1 MDIKRNPVID
11 YMRCL
16 GMALIIFAHISPPLV
31 LFQLRTFDVPMMAF
45 ISGMAFYCAEK
56 QKVKFT
62 SYALSRV
69 KRLVYPVWAF
79 QLLFFLALFI
89 VKPAPLYPL
98 VSLQTIISS
107 AALSGF
113 GFFWIIKIF
122 ILLSVLSPLYFR
134 ASEYL
139 SGVSLTIVV
148 LISLLTAS
156 ILPALQPHGDNIST
170 DMINYLIT
178 EMIIPSLTYGAMFI
192 SGVKW
197 LTMQRSERMFCFITF
212 TATTLG
218 FIVYREVV
226 HGTFPYPQD
235 DKYPPGFYFISY
247 AIPMTCLVY
256 HFLYRFTD
264 KEQSAPEI
272 IRFISSNTLWIYLWH
287 IPVVTYFSMSQ
298 SNMHFILKYLIALS
312 CGLLLTRIQH
322 QIIQKIL
329 YTFRHHRGVSAFIRQ
344 TFTG

>member
-1 MDIKRNPVID
+1 MEIKRNPVID

-79 QLLFFLALFI
+79 QLFFFLALFI
-89 VKPAPLYPL
+89 VKPASLYPL

-139 SGVSLTIVV
+139 SGVRLTIVV
-148 LISLLTAS
+148 LILSADSQHTPCPATA
-156 ILPALQPHGDNIST
+156 
-170 DMINYLIT
+170 
-178 EMIIPSLTYGAMFI
+178 
-192 SGVKW
+192 
-197 LTMQRSERMFCFITF
+197 
-212 TATTLG
+212 
-218 FIVYREVV
+218 
-226 HGTFPYPQD
+226 
-235 DKYPPGFYFISY
+235 
-247 AIPMTCLVY
+247 
-256 HFLYRFTD
+256 
-264 KEQSAPEI
+264 
-272 IRFISSNTLWIYLWH
+272 
-287 IPVVTYFSMSQ
+287 
-298 SNMHFILKYLIALS
+298 
-312 CGLLLTRIQH
+312 
-322 QIIQKIL
+322 
-329 YTFRHHRGVSAFIRQ
+329 RG
-344 TFTG
+344 